1 MAYIF
6 EKRGFQGHLRRNATR
21 SWFSKRIDNARY
33 KTNSGEIDDI
43 EKCADRYTVRVK
55 DILRHPIHDRNV
67 GAEAVASGATLVTGI
82 LGFGFGVALAP
93 ATGGASLLLGASGM
107 AGTVG
112 AGAMAVNIGRPG
124 DVYFVITGDDSQ

>member
-1 MAYIF
+1 MTYVF
-6 EKRGFQGHLRRNATR
+6 EKRGFKGHLRQNATR

-33 KTNSGEIDDI
+33 KTINGGIADI

-67 GAEAVASGATLVTGI
+67 GAEVAASGATLATGI
-82 LGFGFGVALAP
+82 LGFGFGIALAP
-93 ATGGASLLLGASGM
+93 VTGGASLLLGASGV

-112 AGAMAVNIGRPG
+112 AGAIAVNIGRPG
-124 DVYFVITGDDSQ
+124 DVYFLITGDESQ